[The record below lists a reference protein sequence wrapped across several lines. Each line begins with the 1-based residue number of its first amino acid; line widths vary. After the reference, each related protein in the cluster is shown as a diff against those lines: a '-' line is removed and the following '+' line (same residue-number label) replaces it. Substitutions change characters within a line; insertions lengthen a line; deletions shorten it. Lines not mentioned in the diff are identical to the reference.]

1 MKRTR
6 SIVVALFVVFFLLF
20 QAGSPAAVENDEA
33 VNKEDYSL
41 ALLDLVVARPVGI
54 GLTALGLGAFVVWS
68 PVSMITETSHDAWNK
83 FVVNPACYTFKRPLG
98 HL

>member
-6 SIVVALFVVFFLLF
+6 NIGVAFFIVGFLLF
-20 QAGSPAAVENDEA
+20 QAGSPAAVEKDET
-33 VNKEDYSL
+33 VSKEDYSL

-68 PVSMITETSHDAWNK
+68 PVSMITETSRDTWNK
-83 FVVNPACYTFKRPLG
+83 FVVYPACYTFKRPLG